1 MGSTCLNGWCGTTT
15 WNTCSKNRRGKKGRE
30 GKGEEVRRLLFLE
43 ESIRLVG
50 SKQWGM
56 RGYERAHA
64 STRGFQARF
73 SGGPLENKTM
83 STIDYK
89 ITLLQPN
96 PPLRP
101 TSSHF
106 HSRLQTHTVKR
117 FRRSGTHIRFSLS
130 RKCEL
135 LK

>member
-1 MGSTCLNGWCGTTT
+1 M
-15 WNTCSKNRRGKKGRE
+15 
-30 GKGEEVRRLLFLE
+30 RRLLFLE

-50 SKQWGM
+50 GKQWGM

-89 ITLLQPN
+89 ITLFNQTLLLDPH
-96 PPLRP
+96 PL
-101 TSSHF
+101 TF
-106 HSRLQTHTVKR
+106 IADYK
-117 FRRSGTHIRFSLS
+117 HIRSKGLEEVEPTLDSLS
-130 RKCEL
+130 LPKM
-135 LK
+135 